1 MDNDNGRTRMNWLG
15 LFGRTRGDFKRRWRV
30 MIAWQ
35 LLVQLLG
42 FIALAPLAGWL
53 ADRIVARSG
62 SDVISNFDIARFV
75 LSPPG
80 VVFVLLVGG
89 RQRSASRSAQLA
101 GYAWISG
108 HAIGQR
114 PVTLWGTIGAV
125 ANKLR
130 LLVLLGGRMFAR
142 VVLLALPFLA
152 IIAIVWFTTLAGRDV
167 NYYLSE
173 NPPEWRRA
181 LLAAGIAGAGLV
193 FVLLAQFAR
202 WIFAMPI
209 AMFHD
214 LKPADVLLASER
226 MLEGRLLRSITPLLL
241 WWLGLASFAAL
252 CLRVG
257 RYLTDFAM
265 RWAGVDPQRVLPL
278 VALFMAVTIAFSFVY
293 ATLQFAGHQF
303 LATRMYAERRA
314 APILLQAPEDSVADA
329 TGARVGRPLLFVALS
344 LAALAALAMVV
355 LLQRLDVREGVAV
368 TAHRGASMRAPE
380 NSLAAFREAY
390 EAGAHYVEL
399 DVQRTRDGTIVVIH
413 DGDLMRMGSD
423 PRKVKDLTLAE
434 IRTIDIG
441 SKRGPQYA
449 GERVPTLAEVIDYA
463 RGKFRIN
470 IELKYNV
477 PDPQLAAAVVDLLR
491 EVEFLDQVVIT
502 SLDHSSLR
510 QVEQL
515 QPSLETG
522 LIVTAAVG
530 NVIKTDTDFVSLN
543 SARATA
549 SLVGQ
554 ARAAGKKVHV
564 WTVNKP
570 EVMLRMIERDVD
582 NIITDDPALLVRV
595 MRDRNGLTPQEQVG
609 LRLRVLFTESP
620 PELVDASSVPA
631 L

>member
-1 MDNDNGRTRMNWLG
+1 MNWTGLFDRTRS
-15 LFGRTRGDFKRRWRV
+15 DFRRRWGV
-30 MIAWQ
+30 VIAWQ

-53 ADRIVARSG
+53 TDRIVARSG

-80 VVFVLLVGG
+80 IVFVLVAVVAAISFHL
-89 RQRSASRSAQLA
+89 SQLA
-101 GYAWISG
+101 GYAWIAG

-125 ANKLR
+125 TNKLR
-130 LLVLLGGRMFAR
+130 LLVLLGGRMFVR
-142 VVLLALPFLA
+142 VLLLALPFVA
-152 IIAIVWFTTLAGRDV
+152 ILGLVWFTTLAGRDV

-173 NPPEWRRA
+173 QPPEWRRA
-181 LLAAGIAGAGLV
+181 LLAAGIAGAGFV
-193 FVLLAQFAR
+193 FVLLSQFAR

-209 AMFHD
+209 AMFHR
-214 LKPADVLLASER
+214 LRPADVLLASER
-226 MLEGRLLRSITPLLL
+226 MLEGRLLQSISPLLL
-241 WWLGLASFAAL
+241 WWLGLAAMAAL

-257 RYLTDFAM
+257 RHFTDLAM
-265 RWAGVDPQRVLPL
+265 NWAGVDPQRVLPL
-278 VALFMAVTIAFSFVY
+278 VALFLAVTVAFSFVY
-293 ATLQFAGHQF
+293 AMLQFAGHQF
-303 LATRMYAERRA
+303 LATRMYAERRE
-314 APILLQAPEDSVADA
+314 APILLDAPEDSAADA
-329 TGARVGRPLLFVALS
+329 KGARVGRPLLLAVLG
-344 LAALAALAMVV
+344 LAALAAIAAVF
-355 LLQRLDVREGVAV
+355 LLQRLDVREDVAV
-368 TAHRGASMRAPE
+368 TAHRGASLRAPE
-380 NSLAAFREAY
+380 NSMAAFREAH
-390 EAGAHYVEL
+390 EAGTHYVEL
-399 DVQRTRDGTIVVIH
+399 DVQRTLDGAIVVFH
-413 DGDLMRMGSD
+413 DGDLMRMGGD

-434 IRTIDIG
+434 IEAIDIG
-441 SKRGPQYA
+441 RKRGPQYA
-449 GERVPTLAEVIDYA
+449 GEQVPTLAEVIDYA

-477 PDPQLAAAVVDLLR
+477 PDPQLAAAVVALLR
-491 EVEFLDQVVIT
+491 EKQFLDQAVIT
-502 SLDHSSLR
+502 SLDHASLR
-510 QVEQL
+510 QVEKL

-549 SLVGQ
+549 SLVDQ

-582 NIITDDPALLVRV
+582 NIITDDPARLVRI
-595 MRDRNGLTPQEQVG
+595 MRERNGLTPQEQVG
-609 LRLRVLFTESP
+609 VRLRVLFTESP
-620 PELVDASSVPA
+620 PELEDASSVPM

>member
-1 MDNDNGRTRMNWLG
+1 MNWPGLFDRTRV
-15 LFGRTRGDFKRRWRV
+15 DFRRCRRV
-30 MIAWQ
+30 VIAWQ

-42 FIALAPLAGWL
+42 FIAITPLAGWL

-75 LSPPG
+75 LSPSG
-80 VVFVLLVGG
+80 IVFVLLAAGAAISF
-89 RQRSASRSAQLA
+89 QISQLA

-114 PVTLWGTIGAV
+114 SVTLWGTIGAV

-173 NPPEWRRA
+173 TPPEWRRA
-181 LLAAGIAGAGLV
+181 LLAAGITAAGLV

-226 MLEGRLLRSITPLLL
+226 MLEGRLLQSIAPLLL
-241 WWLGLASFAAL
+241 WGLCLTLLAAL
-252 CLRVG
+252 CFGVG
-257 RYLTDFAM
+257 RHFTDFAM
-265 RWAGVDPQRVLPL
+265 HWAGVDPRRVLPL
-278 VALFMAVTIAFSFVY
+278 VALFMAVTIAFSFAY

-303 LATRMYAERRA
+303 LATRMYAEQRE

-329 TGARVGRPLLFVALS
+329 TGARVGRPLLRAVLA
-344 LAALAALAMVV
+344 LAALAALAVV
-355 LLQRLDVREGVAV
+355 FLLQRLDVREDVAV
-368 TAHRGASMRAPE
+368 TAHRGASMHAPE

-390 EAGAHYVEL
+390 AVGTNYVEL
-399 DVQRTRDGTIVVIH
+399 DVQRTRDGAIVVIH
-413 DGDLMRMGSD
+413 DGDLMRMGGD

-434 IRTIDIG
+434 IGAIDIG

-449 GERVPTLAEVIDYA
+449 GEHVPTLAAVIDYA
-463 RGKFRIN
+463 RGRFRIN

-477 PDPQLAAAVVDLLR
+477 PDPQLAAAVVALLR
-491 EVEFLDQVVIT
+491 EEQFLDQVIIT
-502 SLDHSSLR
+502 SLDHASLR

-549 SLVGQ
+549 SLVRQ

-582 NIITDDPALLVRV
+582 NIITDDPAALVRV
-595 MRDRNGLTPQEQVG
+595 MRDRNGLTPQEKVG
-609 LRLRVLFTESP
+609 VRLRVLFTESP
-620 PELVDASSVPA
+620 PELEDASSVPT

>member
-1 MDNDNGRTRMNWLG
+1 MNWLG
-15 LFGRTRGDFKRRWRV
+15 LFGRTRGDFRRRLRV
-30 MIAWQ
+30 ILGWQ

-42 FIALAPLAGWL
+42 FIAVAPLAGWL
-53 ADRIVARSG
+53 ADRVVARSG

-75 LSPPG
+75 LSPAG
-80 VVFVLLVGG
+80 IVFVLLVVGVALSF
-89 RQRSASRSAQLA
+89 QISQLA

-114 PVTLWGTIGAV
+114 QVTLRGTIGAV

-130 LLVLLGGRMFAR
+130 LLVPLGGRMFAR

-167 NYYLSE
+167 NYYLAE

-181 LLAAGIAGAGLV
+181 LLAAGIAGTGLA

-226 MLEGRLLRSITPLLL
+226 MLEGRLLRSIAPLLL
-241 WWLGLASFAAL
+241 WWSGLASLAAL
-252 CLRVG
+252 CLRLG

-314 APILLQAPEDSVADA
+314 APILLEAPEDSVADA
-329 TGARVGRPLLFVALS
+329 TGARVGRPLLFVALC
-344 LAALAALAMVV
+344 LAALTALAMAV

-380 NSLAAFREAY
+380 NSLAAFREAH

-434 IRTIDIG
+434 IQAIDIG

-449 GERVPTLAEVIDYA
+449 GERVPTLAEVIDFA
-463 RGKFRIN
+463 RGRFRVN

-491 EVEFLDQVVIT
+491 EVRFLDQVVIT
-502 SLDHSSLR
+502 SLDHSSLQ
-510 QVEQL
+510 QVERL

-582 NIITDDPALLVRV
+582 NIITDDPASLVRV

-620 PELVDASSVPA
+620 PELVDASAVPA

>member
-1 MDNDNGRTRMNWLG
+1 MNLPGLFKRTRI
-15 LFGRTRGDFKRRWRV
+15 DFRRRWGV
-30 MIAWQ
+30 VIAWQ
-35 LLVQLLG
+35 LFVQLLG
-42 FIALAPLAGWL
+42 FIVLAPLAGWL

-80 VVFVLLVGG
+80 IVFVLLAAGAAISF
-89 RQRSASRSAQLA
+89 QIAQLA

-108 HAIGQR
+108 HVIGQR

-125 ANKLR
+125 TDKLR
-130 LLVLLGGRMFAR
+130 LLVRLGGRMFAR

-173 NPPEWRRA
+173 TPPEWRRA
-181 LLAAGIAGAGLV
+181 LLAAGIAGAGFA

-209 AMFHD
+209 AMFHA

-226 MLEGRLLRSITPLLL
+226 MLEGRLLQSITPLLL
-241 WWLGLASFAAL
+241 WWLCLASLAAL

-265 RWAGVDPQRVLPL
+265 SWAGVDPQRVLPL

-293 ATLQFAGHQF
+293 STLQFAGHQF
-303 LATRMYAERRA
+303 LATRMYAERRE
-314 APILLQAPEDSVADA
+314 APILLQAPEDSVANA
-329 TGARVGRPLLFVALS
+329 TGARVGRPLLLAVLVV
-344 LAALAALAMVV
+344 AALAALAMIF
-355 LLQRLDVREGVAV
+355 LLQRLDVREDVAV

-390 EAGAHYVEL
+390 EAGTHYVEL
-399 DVQRTRDGTIVVIH
+399 DVQRTRDGAIVVIH
-413 DGDLMRMGSD
+413 DGDLMRMAGD
-423 PRKVKDLTLAE
+423 PRKVSELTLAE
-434 IRTIDIG
+434 IGTIDIG

-449 GERVPTLAEVIDYA
+449 GERVPTLAEVIDFA
-463 RGKFRIN
+463 RGRFRIN

-477 PDPQLAAAVVDLLR
+477 PDPQLAAAVVALLR
-491 EVEFLDQVVIT
+491 EKQFLDQVVIT
-502 SLDHSSLR
+502 SLDHASLR
-510 QVEQL
+510 QIEEL

-582 NIITDDPALLVRV
+582 NVITDDPATLVRV
-595 MRDRNGLTPQEQVG
+595 MRDRSGLTPPEQVG
-609 LRLRVLFTESP
+609 VRLRVLFSESP
-620 PELVDASSVPA
+620 PELEDASSVPA

>member
-1 MDNDNGRTRMNWLG
+1 MNWLG
-15 LFGRTRGDFKRRWRV
+15 LFDRTRGDFRQRWRV
-30 MIAWQ
+30 VIAWQ

-53 ADRIVARSG
+53 TDRIVARSG
-62 SDVISNFDIARFV
+62 SAVISNFDIARFV
-75 LSPPG
+75 LSPLG
-80 VVFVLLVGG
+80 IVFVLLVVGVAISF
-89 RQRSASRSAQLA
+89 QISQLA

-108 HAIGQR
+108 HSIGQR

-130 LLVLLGGRMFAR
+130 LLVLLGGRMFVR

-181 LLAAGIAGAGLV
+181 LLAAGIAGAGLA

-226 MLEGRLLRSITPLLL
+226 MLEGRLLRSIAPLLL
-241 WWLGLASFAAL
+241 WWLGLASLAAL
-252 CLRVG
+252 CLRLG
-257 RYLTDFAM
+257 RYLTDLAM
-265 RWAGVDPQRVLPL
+265 RWAGVEPQRVLPL

-314 APILLQAPEDSVADA
+314 APILLEAPEGSVADA
-329 TGARVGRPLLFVALS
+329 TGARVGRPLLVAVIG
-344 LAALAALAMVV
+344 LAALAGLASIF
-355 LLQRLDVREGVAV
+355 LLRRLDVHEDVAV

-380 NSLAAFREAY
+380 NSMAAFREAY
-390 EAGAHYVEL
+390 EAGTHYVEL
-399 DVQRTRDGTIVVIH
+399 DVQRTRDGAIVVIH

-434 IRTIDIG
+434 IQAIDIG
-441 SKRGPQYA
+441 SRRGPQYA
-449 GERVPTLAEVIDYA
+449 GERVPTLAEVIDFA
-463 RGKFRIN
+463 RGKFRVN

-491 EVEFLDQVVIT
+491 EVRFLDQVVIT
-502 SLDHSSLR
+502 SLDHSSLQ
-510 QVEQL
+510 QVERL

-543 SARATA
+543 SARASA

-595 MRDRNGLTPQEQVG
+595 MRDRSGLTPPEQVG

-620 PELVDASSVPA
+620 PELVDASTVPA

>member
-1 MDNDNGRTRMNWLG
+1 MNWLG
-15 LFGRTRGDFKRRWRV
+15 IFDRTRGDFARRWGVV
-30 MIAWQ
+30 MAWQ

-42 FIALAPLAGWL
+42 FVAITPLAGWL
-53 ADRIVARSG
+53 SDRIVARSG

-75 LSPPG
+75 LSPAG
-80 VVFVLLVGG
+80 IVFVLLAVGVAISF
-89 RQRSASRSAQLA
+89 QISQLA

-108 HAIGQR
+108 HAIGRR

-125 ANKLR
+125 SDKLR
-130 LLVLLGGRMFAR
+130 LLVLLGGRIFTR
-142 VVLLALPFLA
+142 VVLLTLPFVA
-152 IIAIVWFTTLAGRDV
+152 ILGLVWFTTLAGRDV

-173 NPPEWRRA
+173 TPPEWRRA

-202 WIFAMPI
+202 WIFALPI
-209 AMFHD
+209 AMFHK

-226 MLEGRLLRSITPLLL
+226 MLEGRLLRSVAPLLL
-241 WWLGLASFAAL
+241 WGLCLALLAAVCFGVARHFTGLAL
-252 CLRVG
+252 H
-257 RYLTDFAM
+257 
-265 RWAGVDPQRVLPL
+265 WAGVDPGRVLPL
-278 VALFMAVTIAFSFVY
+278 VALFMAVTIAFGFVY

-314 APILLQAPEDSVADA
+314 APILLEAQEDSVAEA
-329 TGARVGRPLLFVALS
+329 KGARVGRPLLLAALI
-344 LAALAALAMVV
+344 LAALAALAGAF
-355 LLQRLDVREGVAV
+355 LLQHLDVREDVAV
-368 TAHRGASMRAPE
+368 TAHRGASLRAPE
-380 NSLAAFREAY
+380 NSLAAFREAS
-390 EAGAHYVEL
+390 EAGADYVEL
-399 DVQRTRDGTIVVIH
+399 DVQRTRDGAIVVIH
-413 DGDLMRMGSD
+413 DGDLMRMGGD

-441 SKRGPQYA
+441 ARRGPQYA
-449 GERVPTLAEVIDYA
+449 GEHVPALAEVIDYA
-463 RGKFRIN
+463 RGRFRIN

-477 PDPQLAAAVVDLLR
+477 PDPQLAAAVVALLR
-491 EVEFLDQVVIT
+491 EKQFLDQVVIT
-502 SLDHSSLR
+502 SLDHASLR

-530 NVIKTDTDFVSLN
+530 DVIKTDTDFVSLN

-549 SLVGQ
+549 SLVNR
-554 ARAAGKKVHV
+554 AKAAGKKVHV

-582 NIITDDPALLVRV
+582 NIITDDPATLVRV

-609 LRLRVLFTESP
+609 VRLRVLFTEAP
-620 PELVDASSVPA
+620 PELEDASSVPM